1 MTAAA
6 PIRPRRSVLYMPG
19 AKTRALEKAAGLPA
33 DALILDLEDAT
44 GPTEKDMARDLVCE
58 KVAAKAFGKREVIV
72 RVNGL
77 DTEWGEA
84 DVRAA
89 AKAGPDAILVPKVGS
104 PDDIAAVAKIMEEE
118 GAPGTCAIW
127 AMMET
132 PIGILNAQAIAQ
144 SPRLTCFIMGTNDLV
159 KELNAQHTAD
169 RAPVLASLS
178 ICLLAAKAYGLGCID
193 GVYNAYKDDEG
204 LQAEC
209 EKGLAMGFDGKTLI
223 HPLQL
228 AVTNEVF
235 APSQADLD
243 LYARQVAAFEETRA
257 KGEAVAVVDGKIV
270 ENLHVE
276 TAKARLALAE
286 AIKALEADLA

>member
-1 MTAAA
+1 MTDA
-6 PIRPRRSVLYMPG
+6 PVRPRRSVLYMPG

-44 GPTEKDMARDLVCE
+44 GPTEKDLARDLVVE
-58 KVAAKAFGKREVIV
+58 KVKAKAFGKREVII

-77 DTEWGEA
+77 DTQWGEA

-89 AKAGPDAILVPKVGS
+89 AKAGPDAILVPKVSS
-104 PDDIAAVAKIMEEE
+104 PDDIAAVRAIMEEE
-118 GAPGTCAIW
+118 GAPESTKIW

-132 PIGILNAQAIAQ
+132 PLGILNAQAIAQ
-144 SPRLTCFIMGTNDLV
+144 APRLTCFIMGTNDLV
-159 KELNAQHTAD
+159 KELNAAHTPD

-178 ICLLAAKAYGLGCID
+178 ICLLAAKAYGLACID
-193 GVYNAYKDDEG
+193 GVYNAFKDDEG
-204 LQAEC
+204 LRAEC

-276 TAKARLALAE
+276 TAKARLALAD

>member
-1 MTAAA
+1 MSDA
-6 PIRPRRSVLYMPG
+6 PVRPRRSVLYMPG

-33 DALILDLEDAT
+33 DALILDLEDAV
-44 GPTEKDMARDLVCE
+44 GPTEKDMARDLVAE
-58 KVAAKAFGKREVIV
+58 KVRAKAFGKREVII

-89 AKAGPDAILVPKVGS
+89 AAAGPDAILIPKVNS
-104 PDDIAAVAKIMEEE
+104 PADIAAVAAIMDDA
-118 GAPGTCAIW
+118 GAPARTAIW

-132 PIGILNAQAIAQ
+132 PLGILNAQAIAQ
-144 SPRLTCFIMGTNDLV
+144 APRLTCFIMGTNDLV
-159 KELNAQHTAD
+159 KELNAHHTED
-169 RAPVLASLS
+169 RLPVITSLG
-178 ICLLAAKAYGLGCID
+178 ICLLAAKAYGLACID
-193 GVYNAYKDDEG
+193 GVYNAYKDDSG
-204 LQAEC
+204 LRASC
-209 EKGLAMGFDGKTLI
+209 EQGLAMGFDGKTLI
-223 HPLQL
+223 HPQQL

-235 APSQADLD
+235 APSDADLD
-243 LYARQVAAFEETRA
+243 LAARQVAAFEETRA

-276 TAKARLALAE
+276 TANRQLALAA